1 MPHKAV
7 PAEVSFGITRNA
19 LPTNNAN
26 KIREKYVKARIARAL
41 AGFVVL
47 LCTVGSVQAG
57 ILGSVGGGTLPNG
70 SGPLCGGIVNGKYQA
85 PCTGVAATFVSD
97 VKYSCPSGS
106 FFDANGRCYSCP
118 ANYART
124 ADAVTSDRACA
135 KADPSIKGGEVAA
148 TFGGPL
154 CKAPNG
160 SWSFKDGSLGG
171 SCWSCPNGYERSIYS
186 VDDNRACHL
195 PARSGYAGP
204 RQVWKGVSNLA
215 ACQAHVQRN
224 GPSGMGEVFYD
235 GWPGYA
241 GCWVCPAGYKR
252 STNAIYEKNGAMACY
267 QIVPEAWS
275 KATMLGQARCKAGEI
290 EDSHNGGEC
299 WSCRAGT
306 TRSVYPIHEGRAC
319 TVWGGYV
326 YARATETAGNV
337 LGCGTGLGSDTGDTF
352 FDAITSKDPRVQAAI
367 RRQNGGTLPQGIG
380 QSVGGTCWKCPAGYK
395 RMDGSTPVYGG
406 QACGSLTIVWKSAPY
421 AQPGLFGLDGGEEV
435 ALALVKDGKLIN
447 QFADAAVPR
456 LAATSAEARKKVWDE
471 IARTPQ
477 TSGPLLLAV
486 LTRIKAAAT
495 DPAHAS
501 PAEKRLAASFSN
513 SVVSFR
519 TYLANEAL
527 GAYHAWY
534 DVTQAQKGANAGK
547 TANTRPVS
555 LGTIVGGDVDLTVP
569 PDYAQVT
576 RNAITGSVTVGA
588 AGVGLAGYAV
598 MMTDTVMSEIFPT
611 FITQTANRLVGE
623 GTVLGIAGGTAAG
636 STAAAIGPQVI
647 VSAAIELIVQVLQM
661 AIEAKEAGPK
671 LQANLLSAQQPYD
684 LARLMKTADGSEE
697 ITSYWT
703 TAMSGTSRPPRNLP
717 AFAAASASFIGAAA
731 GQ

>member
-1 MPHKAV
+1 MVDTA
-7 PAEVSFGITRNA
+7 A
-19 LPTNNAN
+19 
-26 KIREKYVKARIARAL
+26 
-41 AGFVVL
+41 AGVTSL
-47 LCTVGSVQAG
+47 
-57 ILGSVGGGTLPNG
+57 VGGATLPNG

-85 PCTGVAATFVSD
+85 PCKGVPATFVSD
-97 VKYSCPSGS
+97 VKYSCPTGS
-106 FFDANGRCYSCP
+106 FFDANGKCYSCP
-118 ANYART
+118 ASYART

-135 KADPSIKGGEVAA
+135 KADPTVKGGEVAA

-154 CKAPNG
+154 CSAPRG

-186 VDDNRACHL
+186 VDDDRACHL
-195 PARSGYAGP
+195 PARTGYAGP
-204 RQVWKGVSNLA
+204 TQVWKGVSNLA
-215 ACQAHVQRN
+215 ACQSHVQRN

-252 STNAIYEKNGAMACY
+252 STNAIYEKNGAVACY
-267 QIVPEAWS
+267 QSSAEAWS

-306 TRSVYPIHEGRAC
+306 TRSVYPIYEGRAC

-326 YARATETAGNV
+326 YAKATETGSSV
-337 LGCGTGLGSDTGDTF
+337 LGCGTGLGSDTGDAF
-352 FDAITSKDPRVQAAI
+352 FDAITSKDPNVQAAI
-367 RRQNGGTLPQGIG
+367 RKQTGGTLPQGIG

-395 RMDGSTPVYGG
+395 RMDGSAAVYGP

-421 AQPGLFGLDGGEEV
+421 TQPGLFGLDGGEEV
-435 ALALVKDGKLIN
+435 ALALVKDGTLIN

-456 LAATSAEARKKVWDE
+456 LAATSADARKKVWDE

-513 SVVSFR
+513 AVVSFR

-534 DVTQAQKGANAGK
+534 DVTHPKV
-547 TANTRPVS
+547 NTRVS
-555 LGTIVGGDVDLTVP
+555 LGTIVGGDIDTRVP

-576 RNAITGSVTVGA
+576 RNAITGSVTTVGA
-588 AGVGLAGYAV
+588 TGA
-598 MMTDTVMSEIFPT
+598 
-611 FITQTANRLVGE
+611 
-623 GTVLGIAGGTAAG
+623 GIAGYLAITTETIMKGIFSRTTIAGLNLLESSGTETITIATAGFGGSAA
-636 STAAAIGPQVI
+636 SIGPQV
-647 VSAAIELIVQVLQM
+647 VFAAAIELIVNVLQM
-661 AIEAKEAGPK
+661 AVEAKEAGPK

-684 LARLMKTADGSEE
+684 LARLMRTTDGADE
-697 ITSYWT
+697 ISSYWI
-703 TAMSGTSRPPRNLP
+703 TATSGTNRAPRDLA
-717 AFAAASASFIGAAA
+717 AFAAASATAA
-731 GQ
+731 GR